1 MGQVTQNGDLY
12 TFTIPIENL
21 GDYNDTNVVVVA
33 TIPTGMQYNGFSTV
47 PSNVGTV
54 TFNNVTK
61 EVTWNI
67 GLLQVGQSFTLKVK
81 TKIIDITEGPFTLT
95 ATVSGDNIDPNAGNN
110 TYTETVTVTT
120 CAPSAGAL
128 GNANSCMCGDL
139 KNKDTVCDHGTTEF
153 RLVGSPINLDGDF
166 DINTDGTYNIM
177 GHILNPLLPASFS
190 YSIWCIVG
198 GDEYETSGPAIVTIP
213 ALLGENATDEL
224 IDNEDGTYTHKAMD
238 GTEVTFNTLTTET
251 IAIST
256 ITASVTNITS
266 GNFANHYKINDSD
279 GSSKV
284 INLPLPSTLL
294 LPLGYSKSVTFK
306 RINNYTSP
314 GSITI
319 AAPGGVTIDGVPTYT
334 FPATNMTSITLFT
347 DGTNYFIK

>member
-128 GNANSCMCGDL
+128 GNAKSCLCGNL
-139 KNKDTVCDHGTTEF
+139 ANTDTLCNHGITEF
-153 RLVGSPINLDGDF
+153 RLTGSLVNLSNSF
-166 DINTDGTYNIM
+166 NIETDGTYNAT
-177 GHILNPLLPASFS
+177 GYVLNPSMPASFT

-198 GDEYETSGPAIVTIP
+198 GDEYETSGPATVTIP
-213 ALLGENATDEL
+213 AFFNAAFTDA
-224 IDNEDGTYTHKAMD
+224 IVNNNDGTYTHTAID
-238 GTEVTFNTLTTET
+238 GTSVTIDTNAYET
-251 IAIST
+251 IELNQIVAST
-256 ITASVTNITS
+256 TLVAVSLKDNYLV
-266 GNFANHYKINDSD
+266 NDSD
-279 GSSKV
+279 GTVK
-284 INLPLPSTLL
+284 IITLPDPSTLGL
-294 LPLGYSKSVTFK
+294 AAGHTRSITFK
-306 RINNYTSP
+306 RVNNYVSP
-314 GSITI
+314 GGIKLTVG
-319 AAPGGVTIDGVPTYT
+319 GGVQIDGGSYFD
-334 FPATNMTSITLFT
+334 FPPESKTSVTLFT
-347 DGTNYFIK
+347 NGINYYIK